1 MWVIFLISAMT
12 IGFTALVFIR
22 IGYMIYL
29 SMKRKNKEFELEE
42 ELYNKAKK
50 QIKGE

>member
-1 MWVIFLISAMT
+1 MWVIFLISAIT
-12 IGFTALVFIR
+12 IGFTTLVFIR
-22 IGYMIYL
+22 IGYTIYL
-29 SMKRKNKEFELEE
+29 SIKRKNKEFELEE